1 MKKSICKVF
10 VTLMLLAAFATPALA
25 SMSLDY
31 YVSEIQKL
39 LTEKRIN
46 SMMDVTRALKQGGAS
61 FQKDLALPTGL
72 AKTVKSGE
80 SAGIM
85 VGMYQFD
92 AVYAVAFGRKKDAA
106 GYMQAQDQLMN
117 RLNMR
122 GQLEVSALFPPAF
135 KKLVKTPDKISFE
148 EVVKAYAANTENYTI
163 LMQAPGGFDVVEDSL
178 YGFIVEALYVVSN
191 AIILS
196 DYDPTLTAL
205 LADTTP
211 VIQPVLDFYEAFTS
225 EDYAKFVD
233 DENFLEQ
240 GQRAGWLKML
250 LKMIISKKDN
260 LTEKQVR
267 AVASIAARERATVI
281 ADGN

>member
-1 MKKSICKVF
+1 MTKTMSRVF
-10 VTLMLLAAFATPALA
+10 VSLMLLAAFAAPAQA

-31 YVSEIQKL
+31 YVGEIQKL
-39 LTEKRIN
+39 LTEKRIS

-61 FQKDLALPTGL
+61 FQTDLALPLNL
-72 AKTVKSGE
+72 AKTVQPGD
-80 SAGIM
+80 SAGVMI
-85 VGMYQFD
+85 GMYQFD
-92 AVYAVAFGRKKDAA
+92 AIYAVSFGRKKDAA
-106 GYMQAQDQLMN
+106 NYMQAQDQLMN

-135 KKLVKTPDKISFE
+135 AKLVKTPDKINFD
-148 EVVKAYAANTENYTI
+148 EVVKAYAANTTNYTI

-178 YGFIVEALYVVSN
+178 YGFLVEGLYVVSN
-191 AIILS
+191 AVILS
-196 DYDPTLTAL
+196 DFDPTLVAL
-205 LADTTP
+205 LADTAP
-211 VIQPVLDFYEAFTS
+211 VIQPVLDFYQAFTS

-250 LKMIISKKDN
+250 LKMIVDKKGQ

-267 AVASIAARERATVI
+267 AIASIAARERATVI
-281 ADGN
+281 ANVN